1 MRIFFWTSLLLLSA
15 CTAQRTI
22 ADRPAEQR
30 SQEYLMAATLY
41 AQRAAEYDALCIQAY
56 LWAEERLKQH
66 LADGARKPGII
77 LDLDETVLD
86 NSPYTAWQIIS
97 DRPYDDATWNE
108 WVEDAEAGAVPGAV
122 RFLNT
127 ADSLG
132 AELMYIT
139 NRDESGLEATIKN
152 MQALGIRR
160 TEPHRFFFKT
170 TTSDKTKRRKMV
182 TDLGINVV
190 MLIGD
195 NLGDF
200 DRVWDKPAPT
210 EERIERVLNTED
222 RFGTVFIMLPN
233 PLYGTWLQAI
243 YGYDHSLTFSQQD
256 SVRRAN
262 LQPWSGPR

>member
-15 CTAQRTI
+15 CTTQRNI
-22 ADRPAEQR
+22 ADRPIEQR
-30 SQEYLMAATLY
+30 SQDYLTAATLY
-41 AQRAAEYDALCIQAY
+41 AQRAGEYDALCIQAY

-66 LADGARKPGII
+66 LAEGGKKPGII

-86 NSPYTAWQIIS
+86 NSAYTAWQIIS

-108 WVEDAEAGAVPGAV
+108 WVEDAEATAVPGAIH
-122 RFLNT
+122 FLNF

-132 AELMYIT
+132 AELIYIS

-152 MQALGIRR
+152 MDALGIRQ
-160 TEPHRFFFKT
+160 TEPERFMFKT
-170 TTSDKTKRRKMV
+170 TTSDKTERRKKV
-182 TDLGINVV
+182 ADRGINVV

-210 EERIERVLNTED
+210 DERIDRVMN
-222 RFGTVFIMLPN
+222 RSAQFGTVFIALPN

-243 YGYDHSLTFSQQD
+243 YNYDHSLTFTQQD

-262 LQPWSGPR
+262 LRPWDGPR